1 MNSVI
6 KTTEKQN
13 NYLVEKY
20 AALILILGHSLF
32 RDVNSELRGTDNVQ

>member
-6 KTTEKQN
+6 KTTDKQN
-13 NYLVEKY
+13 NYLVGKY